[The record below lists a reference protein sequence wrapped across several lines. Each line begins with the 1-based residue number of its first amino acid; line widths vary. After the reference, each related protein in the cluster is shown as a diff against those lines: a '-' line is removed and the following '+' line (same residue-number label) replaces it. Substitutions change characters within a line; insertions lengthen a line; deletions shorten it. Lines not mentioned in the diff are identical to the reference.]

1 MATGSKEIHP
11 QDEDAATGKST
22 VQIRQVRAADL
33 EACARIEQ
41 VCFLG
46 DGASWERIALRIRD
60 YPQGFRVAL
69 LDGQVAGF
77 INSGSITGEDI
88 ADDRLKELDGHDPA
102 GETRVV
108 FSLAV
113 DPQYQGQG
121 IGRLLLESFIAD
133 ARKSGGRL
141 VLLICRRSLIPF
153 YQRFGFVYRRPSNA
167 TYGRHRWHE
176 MGLAFF

>member
-41 VCFLG
+41 VCYHG
-46 DGASWERIALRIRD
+46 HGASWERIALRIRD

-102 GETRVV
+102 GRHGWCSRWRSIRNTRDR
-108 FSLAV
+108 A
-113 DPQYQGQG
+113 
-121 IGRLLLESFIAD
+121 
-133 ARKSGGRL
+133 SGGACWRASSPT
-141 VLLICRRSLIPF
+141 RESRA
-153 YQRFGFVYRRPSNA
+153 G
-167 TYGRHRWHE
+167 
-176 MGLAFF
+176 GLSC